1 MIYTTK
7 EYSQRFKLE
16 GRYVSHYTI
25 IRRCRNGLL
34 PSNHI
39 PKKLA
44 GGKFGT
50 WIIEVI
56 EVKE

>member
-1 MIYTTK
+1 MVFSTL
-7 EYSQRFKLE
+7 EYSKKFKQ
-16 GRYVSHYTI
+16 GGKFVSNWTI
-25 IRRCRNGLL
+25 IRRCRSGLL

-44 GGKFGT
+44 GKRGA

-56 EVKE
+56 EEKE

>member
-1 MIYTTK
+1 MVYTVD
-7 EYSQRFKLE
+7 EYSKRFKLE
-16 GRYVSHYTI
+16 GRYVSNRTI
-25 IRRCRNGLL
+25 ERRCRSGLL

-44 GGKFGT
+44 HGVNGV

>member
-1 MIYTTK
+1 MVYSTL
-7 EYSQRFKLE
+7 EYSKKFKH
-16 GRYVSHYTI
+16 GGKFVSKWTI
-25 IRRCRNGLL
+25 TRCCSSGLL

-44 GGKFGT
+44 GKRGA

-56 EVKE
+56 EEKE